1 MSTPAPT
8 TDLVVRRSVFLG
20 LSILLTATG
29 FVLMLNSY
37 SGQKLFWEDYVCIV
51 VFPLLFSQ
59 IAVGF
64 VLAIFGFYDKLRGG
78 DPHHIM
84 RGPWRKNEDSIPLA
98 ATAIVVPVYNEDVD
112 RVQKGIANM
121 WHSLE
126 KTGQLEHFDFYICSD
141 TNDADHWVE
150 EECAWLSLC
159 KSLNAFG
166 KIFYRKRRHR
176 INGKSGNVADFCRRW
191 GKRYRYMIVLDADSI
206 MIGPTLVRLVR
217 AMEANPTAGIIQ
229 TQPYMV
235 LGTSLFRR
243 VLQFSGRVYGSLF
256 SQGCSMAQMSSGSY
270 WGHNAIIRVAPFI
283 EYCGLP
289 HLPVP
294 DPGKRHVLSHDTVE
308 SALMRRAGYGVWIAY
323 EESGSY
329 EEGPPN
335 LSDMLTRDR
344 RWCAGNLQHFWFLF
358 ARGIE
363 MGSRLQIW
371 IGLMGYLC
379 SPLWLSF
386 LVAGS
391 FSAYFRARFLTLSA
405 DPEDLGA
412 ATTSHTGWLLG
423 LTVTLLFL
431 PRVLGVLITLP
442 KSRQFGGPIQL
453 LFSALL
459 ENVMSFLLAPV
470 LMMFHTFF
478 VLMTMLGLQIKWV
491 PQNRADKGLTF
502 THCLKLYGWLTCL
515 SLATY
520 PIASLYLGREA
531 LWLLPILAG
540 WFFAPLLAWV
550 TSGSRLGMACK
561 SSGLFVTPEETTPP
575 PELQGLDGGDEAG
588 ESSKSSA
595 QWVQALL
602 SPYVQAVHL
611 SMVRQGNS
619 GGDPV
624 QSLLNLRERL
634 IREGPHAIDSAEKL
648 RLLWDGETVF
658 WLHQELWSRPGA
670 QLHSS
675 WHQLQ
680 TDCGTNRLLARYL
693 TGAMTNPRTTDGLRP
708 TPQ

>member
-1 MSTPAPT
+1 MTNPPPPTPTHVHTGDFA
-8 TDLVVRRSVFLG
+8 VRRTVFLG
-20 LSILLTATG
+20 LSIVLTAIG
-29 FVLMLNSY
+29 FVLMLTSY

-64 VLAIFGFYDKLRGG
+64 VLALFGFFDQLRGG
-78 DPHHIM
+78 DKNHIM
-84 RGPWRKNEDSIPLA
+84 RGAWREREQSIPLA

-112 RVQKGIANM
+112 RVSKGVANM
-121 WHSLE
+121 WRSLE

-141 TNDADHWVE
+141 SNDANHWVE

-159 KSLNAFG
+159 HKLNAFG

-191 GKRYRYMIVLDADSI
+191 GKRYRYMVVMDADSI
-206 MIGPTLVRLVR
+206 MIGTTLVRLVR

-243 VLQFSGRVYGSLF
+243 VLQFSSQVYGGLF

-283 EYCGLP
+283 EYCDLP
-289 HLPVP
+289 MLPVP

-308 SALMRRAGYGVWIAY
+308 AALMRRAGYGVWIAY
-323 EESGSY
+323 DEPGSY

-363 MGSRLQIW
+363 SGSRLQIW
-371 IGLMGYLC
+371 VGLMGYLC
-379 SPLWLSF
+379 SPLWLTF

-391 FSAYFRARFLTLSA
+391 FSAYFRLRFLTLSA

-412 ATTSHTGWLLG
+412 ATTTSHPVFLLA
-423 LTVTLLFL
+423 LTLTLLFL
-431 PRVLGVLITLP
+431 PRLLGIFSSLR
-442 KSRQFGGPIQL
+442 KAKQFGGAIHL
-453 LFSALL
+453 IVSALL
-459 ENVMSFLLAPV
+459 ENVLSFFLAPV

-478 VLMTMLGLQIKWV
+478 VLLTISGWQIKWTT
-491 PQNRADKGLTF
+491 QNRTDTGLTF
-502 THCLKLYGWLTCL
+502 AHCVKLYGWL
-515 SLATY
+515 SVLAVIVY
-520 PIASLYLGREA
+520 PIAFTYLGQVA
-531 LWLLPILAG
+531 YWLLPILSG
-540 WFFAPLLAWV
+540 WLLAPFLAWV
-550 TSGSRLGMACK
+550 TSGSGLGLKLKAH
-561 SSGLFVTPEETTPP
+561 GFFITPEETHTP
-575 PELQGLDGGDEAG
+575 PELQGLDGQED
-588 ESSKSSA
+588 ESSASSPL
-595 QWVQALL
+595 WVQAVL

-611 SMVRQGNS
+611 SMVRQGS
-619 GGDPV
+619 SDGDPA

-634 IREGPHAIDSAEKL
+634 IREGPYVLSSEEKS
-648 RLLWDGETVF
+648 RLLWDGQSVF
-658 WLHQELWSRPGA
+658 WLHQELWSRPDA
-670 QLHSS
+670 QLHPS
-675 WHQLQ
+675 WIRLQ
-680 TDCGTNRLLARYL
+680 ANCGKNLLLTRYL
-693 TGAMTNPRTTDGLRP
+693 TAR
-708 TPQ
+708 